1 MFPVDGFLAFIGD
14 GFVTFLGDG
23 FLAPPPLGE
32 TLLETELV
40 PLFPGMQLVR
50 GLYLLAAGAG
60 YYRFFATNL
69 KLFGFC
75 RNVTGAFTALE
86 TNAFLEVDD

>member
-1 MFPVDGFLAFIGD
+1 
-14 GFVTFLGDG
+14 
-23 FLAPPPLGE
+23 
-32 TLLETELV
+32 
-40 PLFPGMQLVR
+40 
-50 GLYLLAAGAG
+50 LAAGAG

-86 TNAFLEVDD
+86 INAFLEVDD